1 MAADVLEEAPFW
13 QNLRDDA
20 PDAGPEVPGVA
31 PPSPPPRPGKWL
43 TGVTA
48 SDAIHLA
55 TPRPAVEGSNVRP
68 DRGLIQGFLCHAAD
82 KDCGRK
88 GFPLDITNA
97 PGRRIREL
105 DAELKPADPG
115 T

>member
-1 MAADVLEEAPFW
+1 MVADVLEEAESG
-13 QNLRDDA
+13 QDLRDDA
-20 PDAGPEVPGVA
+20 PDAGPEVPRVALAAPPPCPGEGLAGVA
-31 PPSPPPRPGKWL
+31 
-43 TGVTA
+43 A

-55 TPRPAVEGSNVRP
+55 TPRPAVEGLNVRP

-97 PGRRIREL
+97 PGCRIGEL